1 MNEETVELTFDDIEP
16 LQKALNEMNPSSGG
30 LEYKGF
36 FWDWRMAQNALEDL
50 KERQEHLQEEE

>member
-16 LQKALNEMNPSSGG
+16 LQKALNEMDMFSGG
-30 LEYKGF
+30 LEYKGT

-50 KERQEHLQEEE
+50 KERQEQLQEEE